1 MYMYEIKLMC
11 MVNLSKKTI
20 NPIVLLMRL
29 MPPLK
34 IFVHQEFL
42 I

>member
-1 MYMYEIKLMC
+1 MYEIKLMC

-20 NPIVLLMRL
+20 NPIVLLIRL
-29 MPPLK
+29 IPPFK
-34 IFVHQEFL
+34 IIEHQEFL